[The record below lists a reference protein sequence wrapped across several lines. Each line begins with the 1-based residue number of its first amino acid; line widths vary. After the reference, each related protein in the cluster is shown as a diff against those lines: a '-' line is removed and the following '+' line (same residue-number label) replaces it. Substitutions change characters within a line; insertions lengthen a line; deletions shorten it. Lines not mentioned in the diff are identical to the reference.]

1 MARNLGLIVLAGGAA
16 IIGLSFFMRKGEDED
31 KNIAVI
37 VEAKIT
43 AEDKNK
49 EVSPIVNNPGGLNVK
64 PVRLSTVFANYAY
77 GPYRG

>member
-37 VEAKIT
+37 VEKKIT
-43 AEDKNK
+43 AK
-49 EVSPIVNNPGGLNVK
+49 EVSPIDNNPGGLNVK